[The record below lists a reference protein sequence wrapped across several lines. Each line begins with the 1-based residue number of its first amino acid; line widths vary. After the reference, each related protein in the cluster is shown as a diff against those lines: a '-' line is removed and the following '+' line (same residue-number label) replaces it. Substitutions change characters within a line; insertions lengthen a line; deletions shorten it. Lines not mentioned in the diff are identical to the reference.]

1 MVAGGSL
8 RFLNWVLRRGFIN
21 KVMRK
26 SRFQERRNGPCIYL
40 WAEQTGH
47 GVSFRARTC
56 LLVYQRS
63 SVDASSGPKK
73 TKGDEQVSSERYHEV
88 LMDHYK
94 DLGLCS
100 M

>member
-88 LMDHYK
+88 
-94 DLGLCS
+94 
-100 M
+100 